1 MVFSV
6 PSQVVGVDYSG
17 RLIDTAQHLQREGTT
32 VVMDCGKQ
40 ISLQQFPGVHPE
52 RAVFKQVSSVELK
65 VLCLIRLLKA

>member
-32 VVMDCGKQ
+32 IVMDCGKQ

-52 RAVFKQVSSVELK
+52 RAVFKQVGSVEK
-65 VLCLIRLLKA
+65 CCVRFGC